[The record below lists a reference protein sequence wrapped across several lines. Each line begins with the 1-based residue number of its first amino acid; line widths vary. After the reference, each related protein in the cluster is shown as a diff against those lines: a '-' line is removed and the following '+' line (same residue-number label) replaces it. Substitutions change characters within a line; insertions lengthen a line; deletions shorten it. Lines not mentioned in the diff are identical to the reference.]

1 MSEKRASNL
10 KFATKNSKKGVQNT
24 HKKGVAREGR
34 EGDGGACRKNEKNS
48 EIK

>member
-34 EGDGGACRKNEKNS
+34 EGDGGRVERMRKTVK
-48 EIK
+48 